1 MFRARIYGQAFT
13 LVAVVAGSYYY
24 AEEREKRKEFT
35 GILAERKA
43 QEKRD
48 AWIRELEVR
57 EEEDREIEKEKLA
70 RTKRLKEREAAL
82 KERAE
87 ALEQREKERAAAFAT
102 AAKGNDGK
110 EMEGKILN
118 EVVKCVTEQSE
129 RQRLGIL
136 VAVREMMGR

>member
-136 VAVREMMGR
+136 VAVRELMGR